1 MLTAEELPDIQ
12 SATAEQVLEWGLA
25 TFHPR
30 IALASSFSIED
41 VVVIDMLS
49 RLRADARVFT
59 LDTGRLHE
67 ETYEVMEAIRRRY
80 GVTIE
85 THFPE
90 RQAVERLE
98 RIKGLY
104 SFRRSIED
112 RKECCN
118 IRKVT
123 PLKRALSG
131 LDAWTTGLRREQAV
145 TRGDLPKIDWS
156 DPHKVKLN
164 PLADWSLKRVW
175 AYVRENDIPYNK
187 LYDRRF
193 PSIGCAPC
201 TRAVQPGEDLRAGR
215 WWWERPEE
223 KECGLHPGRNGS
235 NGNGGPPREV
245 NPPSN

>member
-1 MLTAEELPDIQ
+1 MPTTEELPDLQ
-12 SATAEQVLEWGLA
+12 SATAEQVLEWGLE

-41 VVVIDMLS
+41 VVVIDILS
-49 RLRADARVFT
+49 RLRADARIFT

-90 RQAVERLE
+90 REEVEKLE

-112 RKECCN
+112 RKECCT
-118 IRKVT
+118 IRKVA

-131 LDAWTTGLRREQAV
+131 LDAWITGLRREQAV
-145 TRGDLPKIDWS
+145 TRGELPKIEWAE
-156 DPHKVKLN
+156 PRQAKLN
-164 PLADWSLKRVW
+164 PLADWSLERVW
-175 AYVRENDIPYNK
+175 DYVRKNDIPYNK
-187 LYDRRF
+187 LYDRGF
-193 PSIGCAPC
+193 PSIGCSPC
-201 TRAVQPGEDLRAGR
+201 TRSIQPGEDLRAGR

-223 KECGLHPGRNGS
+223 KECGLHLKTGS
-235 NGNGGPPREV
+235 NGNGARPREV
-245 NPPSN
+245 SPPAS